1 MTRLFRFAPWLAVLA
16 LAFQASAQTTDYK
29 SLHNMLIQFYG
40 YQRAGDK
47 TIDNKNPFYKTS
59 PFPHANDNIG
69 GKDLS
74 SGWYDA
80 GDFVKFGL
88 PFSFSVYCLL
98 KGYDVFPRGYDDV
111 TSWDYKGVPDNIP
124 DILGEAKIATDYIMR
139 AVVSSSQIVVDVGNA
154 DEDHKELSED
164 GYRNSSRVSN
174 RTVYSAGGADV
185 AGLYAASLALMAQ
198 VYKKHDAA
206 YAASCL
212 AKAKEAFTFA
222 VANQKLS
229 TQQKNGEFY
238 KTDTF
243 NDKLACGAVELY
255 RATGEETYLTQAKA
269 FQAKVGQ
276 HFYVLGYADAGD
288 ISAFELKR
296 LGIAADGPWLSDVAF
311 TMSRVVK
318 ATTASPL
325 IKGAFINSDW
335 GNAGN
340 AATAGFS
347 AALAFMVSGDSKYLD
362 FARSQAHWVAGIS
375 PFTQSYVVGY
385 GNGPTAPHHRN
396 DVAKLNG
403 ARLKGGVV
411 SGPSPASGFD
421 PAKPEAS
428 SWSFNGSDASNY
440 KNTEVALNYNAGMVG
455 LVAFLRDYDNPPAGQ
470 IRITTPLTVTPG
482 NVDLNTMTAAFSA
495 VMAPAGA
502 WKLVLKGRT
511 SKAKTTLSGTGTA
524 VSATWAGVA
533 DSGSY
538 LLGEAVDVTLDVPNI
553 ASYHMFRATT
563 TFYITG
569 LKKEAFKATDV
580 VVDDFEDLDT
590 LNKVGGAWRIF
601 NDKPTGTSTTSP
613 ALIAGTLFATVG
625 EADSKGL
632 SIRLVGGAG
641 AARPFVG
648 ISTTF
653 NAAGTAVSLGASA
666 ASVVFDIK
674 SVAGAV
680 LMVELEQSN
689 VTDGAYP
696 AYKLEFL
703 NTSWNRFRIPIS
715 SFAQPDWKTSTVP
728 FTAASVKSLR
738 FTYYGT
744 SNVLFNLDNVRIE
757 NLAIGAAPIRP
768 AQARGAETNFT
779 FLNADKDGFSYRF
792 RPAEGS
798 PKVWT
803 AEVMDIFGRVL
814 AVRSLEQNPGGK
826 AFRMPELRLGPGLYF
841 IRHTAAGEKREYIN
855 RIRVGVGVP

>member
-1 MTRLFRFAPWLAVLA
+1 MTRLFRFAPWLAFLA
-16 LAFQASAQTTDYK
+16 LAFEASAQATNYQ

-47 TIDNKNPFYKTS
+47 TIDNKNPFYKAS
-59 PFPHANDNIG
+59 PFPHSNDNTG

-88 PFSFSVYCLL
+88 PFSYTVYCLL

-124 DILGEAKIATDYIMR
+124 DILGEVKIATDYMMK

-164 GYRNSSRVSN
+164 GYKNSSRVSN
-174 RTVYSAGGADV
+174 RTVYANGGADV
-185 AGLYAASLALMAQ
+185 AGLYAASLALMSKL
-198 VYKKHDAA
+198 YKPHNAE

-212 AKAKEAFTFA
+212 AKAKEAFA
-222 VANQKLS
+222 YGVANQRMA

-243 NDKLACGAVELY
+243 KDKLACGAVELY
-255 RATGEETYLTQAKA
+255 RATGEQTYLTQATT
-269 FQAKVGQ
+269 FQGGVGQ
-276 HFYVLGYADAGD
+276 HFFVLGYADVGD

-296 LGIAADGPWLSDVAF
+296 LGIAAEGPWLSDVAF
-311 TMSRVVK
+311 TMSRVV
-318 ATTASPL
+318 TAANAPAM

-335 GNAGN
+335 GNAGK

-347 AALAFMVSGDSKYLD
+347 AALAFMISGESKYLD
-362 FARSQAHWVAGIS
+362 FARSQAHWVAGLS
-375 PFTQSYVVGY
+375 PFTQSYVVGF

-396 DVAKLNG
+396 DYAKLNG
-403 ARLKGGVV
+403 VRLKGGVV
-411 SGPSPASGFD
+411 SGPSPSNGFNPEN
-421 PAKPEAS
+421 PAAS
-428 SWSFNGSDASNY
+428 SWSFNGSDANNY
-440 KNTEVALNYNAGMVG
+440 KNTEVALDYNAGMVG

-470 IRITTPLTVTPG
+470 VRITTALTVTPG
-482 NVDLNTMTAAFSA
+482 NVDLNTGSAAFSA
-495 VMAPAGA
+495 VMAPSGA

-511 SKAKTTLSGTGTA
+511 SKAKATLSGTGTA

-533 DSGSY
+533 DSGSFV
-538 LLGEAVDVTLDVPNI
+538 LGEAVDVALDVPNI
-553 ASYHMFRATT
+553 ASYHLIRAAT

-590 LNKVGGAWRIF
+590 LNKVGGSWKIF

-613 ALIAGTLFATVG
+613 ALMTGTLFAGVG
-625 EADSKGL
+625 EAESKGL
-632 SIRLVGGAG
+632 SIRLVGGPG

-648 ISTTF
+648 IRTTF
-653 NAAGTAVSLGASA
+653 IATATPVSLGASA
-666 ASVVFDIK
+666 ASVIFDIK
-674 SVAGAV
+674 SAAGSV

-696 AYKLEFL
+696 ARKLEFL
-703 NTSWNRFRIPIS
+703 NASWNRFRLPLS
-715 SFAQPDWKTSTVP
+715 SFTQPDWKTSAVP
-728 FTAASVKSLR
+728 VSPGSVTSLR

-744 SNVLFNLDNVRIE
+744 SSVLFNLDNVRIE
-757 NLAIGAAPIRP
+757 NLAIGAAPVQPER
-768 AQARGAETNFT
+768 ARGAQSDFT
-779 FLNADKDGFSYRF
+779 FLNADKDGFSYHF

-798 PKVWT
+798 PKAWT
-803 AEVMDIFGRVL
+803 AEIMDIFGRVL
-814 AVRSLEQNPGGK
+814 AVRSLDQNPGGK
-826 AFRMPELRLGPGLYF
+826 AFRMPGLRLGPGLYF
-841 IRHTAAGEKREYIN
+841 IRHTATGEKREYIH
-855 RIRVGVGVP
+855 RIRLGVGVP